1 MLKYLHCRLIFRR
14 GAMYKEWAS
23 LSTDR
28 DHPFSA
34 TSINM
39 TNIATSQ
46 GHMEDTQGCSL
57 S

>member
-1 MLKYLHCRLIFRR
+1 
-14 GAMYKEWAS
+14 MYKEWAS

-46 GHMEDTQGCSL
+46 GHMEDTQGSL
-57 S
+57 